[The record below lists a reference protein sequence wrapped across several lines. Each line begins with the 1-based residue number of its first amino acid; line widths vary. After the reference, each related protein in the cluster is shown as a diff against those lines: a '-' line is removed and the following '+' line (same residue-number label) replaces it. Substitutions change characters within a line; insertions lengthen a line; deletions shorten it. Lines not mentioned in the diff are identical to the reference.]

1 MEEHFTKVLK
11 EKLKGL
17 NLSQLSRELN
27 IPSTLLF
34 EWKAAKRH
42 PSFKNIVHVQKLA
55 DYFGMSLEELLL
67 GTDSSTL
74 ISTVM
79 FQDRDRKY
87 RIKIER
93 LK

>member
-1 MEEHFTKVLK
+1 MSDHFSRVLSQR
-11 EKLKGL
+11 LRGA

-34 EWKAAKRH
+34 EWKSAKRH
-42 PSFKNIVHVQKLA
+42 PSYKNMKHVQKLA
-55 DYFGMSLEELLL
+55 TYLGLSLEELLL
-67 GTDSSTL
+67 GEGTSTL
-74 ISTVM
+74 ISSVM
-79 FQDRDRKY
+79 FEDRDRKY